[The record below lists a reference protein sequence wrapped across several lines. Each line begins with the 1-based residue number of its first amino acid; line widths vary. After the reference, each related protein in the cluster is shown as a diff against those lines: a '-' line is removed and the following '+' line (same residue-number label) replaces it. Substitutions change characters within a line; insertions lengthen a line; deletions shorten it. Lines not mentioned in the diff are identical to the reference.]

1 MRMLLV
7 FILFLAAAFLIT
19 KLVNAHEVAEKK
31 KREYRDECA
40 RRELIEREERDI
52 NLDGEND

>member
-1 MRMLLV
+1 M

-19 KLVNAHEVAEKK
+19 ALVNAHEVDEKK
-31 KREYRDECA
+31 KKEYRDECA